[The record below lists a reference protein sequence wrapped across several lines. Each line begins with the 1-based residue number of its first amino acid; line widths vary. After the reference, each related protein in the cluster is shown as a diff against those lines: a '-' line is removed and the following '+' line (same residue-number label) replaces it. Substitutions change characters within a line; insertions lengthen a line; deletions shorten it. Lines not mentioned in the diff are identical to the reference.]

1 MRLGMHER
9 KNLYVRATM
18 KRRKKKKKIAPR
30 DFMISRLQFSN
41 LRKSDFINFSYP
53 NQMLGSGH
61 RRASIRLY
69 EGPWVPGSKMCVS
82 KYNCAMHMFSG
93 LGSFISL
100 GLGCLSN
107 PSFYYPGVEGSKGSL
122 KTHYSCWTCRN
133 VGVTSRPRHHIPHW
147 SVLLDIDN
155 LGFLLSVVNV
165 IEPCEWDRRANTFS
179 LARICLTWLLIDI
192 VSSPRR
198 GYHL

>member
-1 MRLGMHER
+1 MSEETFSFLFCPFSVLEVWCPGRNSQRENIVKHQCPSGKSKNMRLGMHER

-133 VGVTSRPRHHIPHW
+133 VGVTSRPRHHIPH
-147 SVLLDIDN
+147 
-155 LGFLLSVVNV
+155 
-165 IEPCEWDRRANTFS
+165 
-179 LARICLTWLLIDI
+179 
-192 VSSPRR
+192 
-198 GYHL
+198 